1 MRPSEQLQ
9 SWGRNPRTVQSACPL
24 FWSTERLP
32 QTPGRTVLPFGL
44 GRSYGDSC
52 LNDENVLLLTR
63 SLGHILE
70 FDVENGLLRCEAGVS
85 LDEILRLIVPH
96 RWFLPTTPGTKFVT
110 VGGAIANDVHGKN
123 HHRAGTFGCQVTQF
137 ELLRSNGER
146 WLCSPSHNREW
157 FEATIGGLGLTG
169 LITWAE
175 LKLRR
180 IASSQLEMESVKF
193 HDLDEFFAISAD
205 SDRRFEYTVAW
216 LDCLAG
222 GNSLGRGIFL
232 RGNHAGPEVN
242 ILAPHCPPHIAV
254 PLDFPEVALNHFSIR
269 AFNTW
274 YYSRQGRKTVA
285 HTVPYDRFFYPLD
298 AINHWNRIYGRRG
311 FFQYQFVVPMTSD
324 QQSIRRMLTRITASG
339 QGSFL
344 AVLKTFGAAKSPGL
358 LSFPRPGVTLALDF
372 PNRGTGTLALLE
384 ALDRIVL
391 DAGGRIYPAKDARMS
406 PRMFQES
413 YPEWRQFRQWID
425 PQFSSS
431 FWRRVTTAI

>member
-1 MRPSEQLQ
+1 
-9 SWGRNPRTVQSACPL
+9 
-24 FWSTERLP
+24 
-32 QTPGRTVLPFGL
+32 L

-52 LNDENVLLLTR
+52 LNDKNALLLTR
-63 SLGHILE
+63 SLDHILE
-70 FDVENGLLRCEAGVS
+70 FDVETGLLRCEAGVS

-96 RWFLPTTPGTKFVT
+96 RWFLPITPGTKFVT

-123 HHRAGTFGCQVTQF
+123 HHRAGTFGCQVTRF

-157 FEATIGGLGLTG
+157 FAATIGGLGLTG

-193 HDLDEFFAISAD
+193 PDLDEFFNLSAD

-232 RGNHAGPEVN
+232 RGNHAGPEAKA
-242 ILAPHCPPHIAV
+242 LAPHAPPRCTV
-254 PLDFPEVALNHFSIR
+254 PLDFPDAALSHFSIR
-269 AFNTW
+269 AFNTL
-274 YYSRQGRKTVA
+274 YYARQRRKTVA
-285 HTVPYDRFFYPLD
+285 GTVPYDRFFYPLD
-298 AINHWNRIYGRRG
+298 AINRWNRIYGRRG
-311 FFQYQFVVPMTSD
+311 FFQYQCVVPLTPH
-324 QQSIRRMLTRITASG
+324 QEAIRRILTQITASG
-339 QGSFL
+339 RGSFL
-344 AVLKTFGAAKSPGL
+344 AVLKTFGAVKSPGL

-372 PNRGTGTLALLE
+372 PNHGTGTLTLLE

-391 DAGGRIYPAKDARMS
+391 EAGGRIYPAKDARMS
-406 PRMFQES
+406 PQMFQES
-413 YPEWRQFRQWID
+413 YPEWRRFRQWID